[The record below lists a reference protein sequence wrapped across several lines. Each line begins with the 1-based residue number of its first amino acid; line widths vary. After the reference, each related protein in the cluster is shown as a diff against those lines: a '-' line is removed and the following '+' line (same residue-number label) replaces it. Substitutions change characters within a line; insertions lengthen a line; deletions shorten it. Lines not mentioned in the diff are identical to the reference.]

1 MLFPTSLLVLSGLTY
16 SVFGQTHTDC
26 NPTKK
31 SCPAA
36 AALDTSYYSRD
47 FTKEGADDDNW
58 KMTAAG
64 VSYSDKGAEFKI
76 SKKGDHPTIQSK
88 WYIFFGSVSF
98 LMRVAPGTGIV
109 SSAIL
114 QSDDLDEIDWEW
126 LGGQAAEVQTNYFS
140 KGNTAT
146 YNRMAKAAIPSGN
159 AETELHNYTIS
170 WTQNSMQWI
179 IDGSVQR
186 EVKYADV
193 NSAYGY
199 PQTPMNVR
207 IGIWAGGDPDNSDG
221 TIEWAGGLTDF
232 GKGPYSM
239 VVEKVEV
246 INHAPA
252 KQYHYGDLSGTYD
265 SIVVDKKGDGNGD
278 KSKSDKSSSSAS
290 ASASASASKS
300 MTTSMSSSAT
310 ASATSSATTSGASS
324 EGASN
329 GPSKTAAAAVADQ
342 AASTS
347 SALPES
353 NGAGVESVKWRYAAL
368 MGAVAIAFAI

>member
-1 MLFPTSLLVLSGLTY
+1 
-16 SVFGQTHTDC
+16 
-26 NPTKK
+26 
-31 SCPAA
+31 
-36 AALDTSYYSRD
+36 
-47 FTKEGADDDNW
+47 
-58 KMTAAG
+58 MTASG

-170 WTQNSMQWI
+170 WTQDSMQWI
-179 IDGSVQR
+179 IDGGVQR
-186 EVKYADV
+186 EVKYSDV

-207 IGIWAGGDPDNSDG
+207 IGIWAGGDPDNSEG

-252 KQYHYGDLSGTYD
+252 KQYQYGDLSGTYD
-265 SIVVDKKGDGNGD
+265 SIVVDQKGDGSGD
-278 KSKSDKSSSSAS
+278 KSKSSSSSAS
-290 ASASASASKS
+290 ASASASVSASASKS
-300 MTTSMSSSAT
+300 MTTSASASASAT
-310 ASATSSATTSGASS
+310 ASASSSATSGASS
-324 EGASN
+324 ESASN
-329 GPSKTAAAAVADQ
+329 GPSKTAAAAAADH
-342 AASTS
+342 ASPSS

-353 NGAGVESVKWRYAAL
+353 NGAGVESVKWRYAVL
-368 MGAVAIAFAI
+368 MGAAAIAFVI